1 MQSPSAPGRSAG
13 AARGARQPVLYVW
26 SVAPA
31 TPGDAIAVAI
41 EAVNAAERLV
51 AHPVIE
57 VVCTGFE
64 SPLALMRLTSEVV
77 LGLLDGAG
85 ELLEIGRF
93 SSDKIA
99 AVVEALDAAGE
110 RGVRAD

>member
-1 MQSPSAPGRSAG
+1 M
-13 AARGARQPVLYVW
+13 LYVW